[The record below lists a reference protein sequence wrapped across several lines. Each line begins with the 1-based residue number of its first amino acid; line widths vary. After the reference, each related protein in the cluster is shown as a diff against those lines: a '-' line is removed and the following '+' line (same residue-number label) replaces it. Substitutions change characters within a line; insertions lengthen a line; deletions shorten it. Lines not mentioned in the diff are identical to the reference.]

1 MKRDSAIAL
10 ALAVGVVALPLLLVP
25 SCTRDPDDVLRFM
38 IWGSPDEIRVVQGFV
53 DEFREAHPEVAVQ
66 VETAPAFGYEEKLK
80 ILFLG
85 GNAPD
90 VMYLDQDDLPA
101 FAANDWLLPLD
112 EYAERDREELDPDD
126 FFAETFERFRHQG
139 RLYGICK
146 DFTTLV
152 LYYNRDLFEKWDVPL
167 PTADWTWDDF
177 LARAKALTHDTEQG
191 RDWGFLLETWP
202 EELFPWIWQA
212 GGAVASEE
220 PPEWLMGRPEH
231 LDASA
236 EGLQFLSD
244 LIWEHRVAPGPSTTR
259 DQQGNAL
266 FLRGQAAM
274 CTYGRWACMEFRHI
288 KDFDW
293 GVAPLPRHE
302 QRAATNFAVCYAIG
316 RTTRRAEDAWTLVK
330 FLTSKAAQ
338 RAVAHSAQAV
348 PARKS
353 AARSDAFHQPEA
365 LSHLPFEVDEQ
376 PYLDAI
382 PHARFSPRF
391 RTAAEVK
398 TVFGRGVEPLWNG
411 TRRDARALLEEL
423 QPRLE
428 EIVARSRVQTGE

>member
-1 MKRDSAIAL
+1 MRRESAVALGLLLLLIGLPIAL
-10 ALAVGVVALPLLLVP
+10 IP
-25 SCTRDPDDVLRFM
+25 SCTRDPKDVLRFM

-53 DEFREAHPEVAVQ
+53 DEFRVVHPEIEVVIEA
-66 VETAPAFGYEEKLK
+66 APAFGYEEKLK

-90 VMYLDQDDLPA
+90 VMYLDQDDLAA
-101 FAANDWLLPLD
+101 FADAGWLLPMTSLL
-112 EYAERDREELDPDD
+112 ERDRAEVDPDD
-126 FFAETFERFRHQG
+126 FFRETFERFRHRG
-139 RLYGICK
+139 ELWGICK
-146 DFTTLV
+146 DFTPLV

-167 PTADWTWDDF
+167 PTPDWTWDEF
-177 LARAKALTHDTEQG
+177 LARAKALTRGGDY
-191 RDWGFLLETWP
+191 GFLLETWP

-212 GGAVASEE
+212 GGEVAREE
-220 PPEWLMGRPEH
+220 PPEWLMGKPEH
-231 LDASA
+231 IEASA
-236 EGLQFLSD
+236 EGLQFLRD

-293 GVAPLPRHE
+293 GVAPLPRHRT
-302 QRAATNFAVCYAIG
+302 RAATLFAVAYAIS
-316 RTTRRAEDAWTLVK
+316 RTSRRSEAAWTLVK

-338 RAVAHSAQAV
+338 QAVGHSAQAI
-348 PARKS
+348 PARRS
-353 AARSDAFHQPEA
+353 ATRSDAFHRPEA
-365 LSHLPFEVDEQ
+365 LAHLPFEVDEQ

-382 PHARFSPRF
+382 PYGRFSPRF
-391 RTAAEVK
+391 RTAAEAK

-411 TRRDARALLEEL
+411 TRSDARALLEEL

-428 EIVARSRVQTGE
+428 EVTARSGE